1 MLQFIVPFKDLPKKT
16 LEVSVYDH
24 DVARHD
30 DYIGIILLN
39 DYYNNIK
46 FKVGLFYPQQ
56 AKEIVSS
63 NGNNVLKIQEKLLSI
78 GINLK

>member
-39 DYYNNIK
+39 NYYNIIK

-56 AKEIVSS
+56 AKEIVSN
-63 NGNNVLKIQEKLLSI
+63 NGNNVLKIQEKLLNI